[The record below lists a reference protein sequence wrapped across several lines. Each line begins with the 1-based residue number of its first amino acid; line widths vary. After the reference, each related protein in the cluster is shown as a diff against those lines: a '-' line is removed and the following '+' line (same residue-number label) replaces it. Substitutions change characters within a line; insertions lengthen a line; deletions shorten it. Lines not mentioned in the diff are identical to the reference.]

1 MLIQSYF
8 ANSENKENPAFPSAK
23 SGKVRQN
30 QHPTRTKKRQL

>member
-8 ANSENKENPAFPSAK
+8 ANSENKENPAFLPAK

-30 QHPTRTKKRQL
+30 LHQTRTKRR